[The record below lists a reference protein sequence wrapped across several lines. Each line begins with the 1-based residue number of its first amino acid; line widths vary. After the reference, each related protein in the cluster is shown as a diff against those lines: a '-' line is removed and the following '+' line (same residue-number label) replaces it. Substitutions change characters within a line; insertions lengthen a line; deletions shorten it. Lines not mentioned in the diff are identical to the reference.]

1 MPCVLEHCPQT
12 LLSLKCKDFLKIS
25 GTVLRWTI
33 FNSANKG
40 KKGRKEGK
48 EREREKK
55 KERER
60 EREGEGRKEGGGRK
74 KENKGREGV
83 KKRRKKDY
91 PLLLPFH
98 FKKTI

>member
-33 FNSANKG
+33 FNSASKG

-48 EREREKK
+48 ERKREREREKEK
-55 KERER
+55 KRER
-60 EREGEGRKEGGGRK
+60 EREGRKKGRGRKEERK
-74 KENKGREGV
+74 
-83 KKRRKKDY
+83 
-91 PLLLPFH
+91 
-98 FKKTI
+98 

>member
-1 MPCVLEHCPQT
+1 MPCVLEHRPQT

-48 EREREKK
+48 EREREREKK
-55 KERER
+55 KERKR
-60 EREGEGRKEGGGRK
+60 EGGGRK
-74 KENKGREGV
+74 KGRG
-83 KKRRKKDY
+83 RKEERK
-91 PLLLPFH
+91 
-98 FKKTI
+98 